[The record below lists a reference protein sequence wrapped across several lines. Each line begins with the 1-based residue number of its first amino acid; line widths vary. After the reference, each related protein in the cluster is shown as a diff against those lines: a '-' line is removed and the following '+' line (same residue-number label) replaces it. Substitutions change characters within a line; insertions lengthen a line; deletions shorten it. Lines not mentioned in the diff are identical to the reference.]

1 MFGRFLGW
9 YSIYT
14 FSGDIAPGR
23 NFVGAKFTLRPSL
36 AFYIL
41 AALLHGTPAAGVSQT
56 LRRGTRLGI
65 TELSQRTPAIQKLP
79 KTV

>member
-1 MFGRFLGW
+1 MFGRLGW
-9 YSIYT
+9 CSIYT

-23 NFVGAKFTLRPSL
+23 NFAGAKFTLRPSL
-36 AFYIL
+36 AFCIL
-41 AALLHGTPAAGVSQT
+41 ALHGTPAAGVSKT

-65 TELSQRTPAIQKLP
+65 TELSQRASAIQKLA